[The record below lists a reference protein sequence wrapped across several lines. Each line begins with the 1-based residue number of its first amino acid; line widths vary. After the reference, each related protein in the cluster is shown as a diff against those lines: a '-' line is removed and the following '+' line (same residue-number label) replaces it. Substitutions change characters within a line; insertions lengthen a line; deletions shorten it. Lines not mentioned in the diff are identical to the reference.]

1 MSIFS
6 YIILVYNIYNECII
20 IVHHLLPT
28 RVNLIFTTLIN
39 FIIFFFLHH
48 NTIKIL
54 CKVRNKKVKRE

>member
-1 MSIFS
+1 MSIFN

-39 FIIFFFLHH
+39 FIIFFFYIIILLKFCAKSE
-48 NTIKIL
+48 IK
-54 CKVRNKKVKRE
+54 K